1 MREAWRRRRVGFQ
14 ETGMSVAFP
23 SVELKV
29 SFPGENRPG
38 AKLEADLLRTFG
50 LKLQGEFM
58 PLCLAVHS

>member
-1 MREAWRRRRVGFQ
+1 
-14 ETGMSVAFP
+14 MSVAFP